1 MAGAVRQKD
10 PGRLRTQHFFSR
22 SSRGNLFPPKPVR
35 VDPPQNIGFDTVIVG
50 DNLVPFRWQRFE
62 CLPVLVDSRDS
73 TSLYQSP
80 FPAQTVLRVPV
91 EGFWS
96 GDLPNIIR
104 ANHEWSVTSRG
115 HGFFR

>member
-1 MAGAVRQKD
+1 MKKKD
-10 PGRLRTQHFFSR
+10 PARLQLQLFLSKRRRGTHFHP
-22 SSRGNLFPPKPVR
+22 NPVLAK
-35 VDPPQNIGFDTVIVG
+35 PPQNIGFDTVIVG